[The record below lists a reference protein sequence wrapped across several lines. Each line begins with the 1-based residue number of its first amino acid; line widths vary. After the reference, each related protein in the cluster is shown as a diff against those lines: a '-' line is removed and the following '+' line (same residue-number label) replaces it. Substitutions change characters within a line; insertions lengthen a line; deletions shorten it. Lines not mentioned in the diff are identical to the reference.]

1 MKRRPPRSTRT
12 DTLFPYTTLFRS
24 WRPEVQP
31 YADHAERG
39 FRLFERRADDVRA
52 AVVRQGAFRGA
63 RGRHDD
69 ADQDALRTLGPIDIQ
84 PMSACSCWFPALPVQ
99 ADMQFGSSHVL
110 TPVTN
115 SHLFCPLLL
124 DLINFFFFIFFF
136 FLLLFF
142 LFFFFFF

>member
-39 FRLFERRADDVRA
+39 FRFFERRADDVRA

-84 PMSACSCWFPALPVQ
+84 PMSACKWWFLALPVQ
-99 ADMQFGSSHVL
+99 TGRGTWRERVGQKGSSRGGARSKKKK
-110 TPVTN
+110 N
-115 SHLFCPLLL
+115 
-124 DLINFFFFIFFF
+124 
-136 FLLLFF
+136 
-142 LFFFFFF
+142 